1 MKMGRVVIALSLL
14 GIVAR
19 PVCAAPSFEETAR
32 QVIIAFQQQDNAKIN
47 ALIDKK
53 TGLYVMYRLGSGDA
67 YKWSTQFDFNQPV
80 TEMASMFMRWNTDH
94 IPNDA
99 EFNYRARYDYR
110 TTASFVC
117 EQGWDRAGVFVS
129 YDDTILSFSMTNG
142 SLDDES
148 AAIDAKIAAA
158 RRLELQSKRVVVV
171 SKQWDDGL
179 IFHLSELHGL
189 NGGWNLTLLDFASAD
204 CSA

>member
-67 YKWSTQFDFNQPV
+67 YK
-80 TEMASMFMRWNTDH
+80 
-94 IPNDA
+94 
-99 EFNYRARYDYR
+99 
-110 TTASFVC
+110 
-117 EQGWDRAGVFVS
+117 
-129 YDDTILSFSMTNG
+129 
-142 SLDDES
+142 
-148 AAIDAKIAAA
+148 
-158 RRLELQSKRVVVV
+158 
-171 SKQWDDGL
+171 
-179 IFHLSELHGL
+179 
-189 NGGWNLTLLDFASAD
+189 
-204 CSA
+204 